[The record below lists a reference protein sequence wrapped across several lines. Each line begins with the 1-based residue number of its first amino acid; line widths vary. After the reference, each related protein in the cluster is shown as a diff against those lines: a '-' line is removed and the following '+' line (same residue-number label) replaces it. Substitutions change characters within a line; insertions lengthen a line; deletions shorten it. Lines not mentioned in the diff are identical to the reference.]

1 MSEWASRAHHYLNV
15 TGRFKNF
22 KRMSEGQRYEIIKE
36 GLLEF
41 IRENPINEGE
51 VEEALEWFI
60 TNKKVHEARAFA
72 KIMGLK
78 VGRKR

>member
-1 MSEWASRAHHYLNV
+1 MSEWARRAHHYLNS

-22 KRMSEGQRYEIIKE
+22 KKMSEGQRYEVIKE

-41 IRENPINEGE
+41 IRGNPIGEGE

-60 TNKKVHEARAFA
+60 ANRKVHEARAFA